1 MVAHCG
7 FESHPGYKK
16 NNFIQSNMGK
26 EIFEGLENEI
36 NQVLGYLPIDR
47 DLVKDLIDKA
57 KEKMNQKFEELKDF
71 DTWKGRKNKN

>member
-1 MVAHCG
+1 
-7 FESHPGYKK
+7 
-16 NNFIQSNMGK
+16 MGK
-26 EIFEGLENEI
+26 EIFEELENET

-71 DTWKGRKNKN
+71 DTWKEWKNKN